1 MRKLAVLLLLTGSMY
16 CTAPVR
22 NYLEPQ
28 DRAVSDTLTQIKG
41 TTVSVEKP
49 LPQSQS
55 PNILSVQ
62 NWPGNRFVLLDK
74 QKLFSQHG
82 YELYTCRQLDSCTS
96 QADTVW
102 TRPNHRLRY
111 DKFKGHVL
119 RVTDVEQI
127 SDEWLVTFIDENTN
141 MVIYARTHKGA
152 IKEIALE
159 NDLEMARKRWMGKYV
174 FSRKG
179 VISTIL
185 ENGSGFSSMK
195 VRIQDSLKVIDVR
208 WGTSPLPV
216 NPIWLI
222 VEASGNRKGFI
233 PVRYSWTNTLSDQI
247 RNIDAWGNDILENDP
262 SVEHS
267 WSPEM
272 WELINNHR
280 IVVEMTREQVF
291 LSWGEPLSRV
301 RKENKGIQRECWIY
315 SSQEL
320 YFDEKGLADIV
331 DIQ

>member
-1 MRKLAVLLLLTGSMY
+1 MRKLAVLMLLTGSMY

-28 DRAVSDTLTQIKG
+28 NRAVSDTLTLIKD
-41 TTVSVEKP
+41 TLVSVEKP
-49 LPQSQS
+49 LPQS
-55 PNILSVQ
+55 PNALPVQ

-102 TRPNHRLRY
+102 TGPNHRLRY

-119 RVTDVEQI
+119 RVTEVEQV
-127 SDEWLVTFIDENTN
+127 SDEWLVTFIDEKTD
-141 MVIYARTHKGA
+141 MVIYARTRKGA

-159 NDLEMARKRWMGKYV
+159 DDLELARKRWMGKYV

-185 ENGSGFSSMK
+185 ENGNGFSSMK

-208 WGTSPLPV
+208 W
-216 NPIWLI
+216 
-222 VEASGNRKGFI
+222 A
-233 PVRYSWTNTLSDQI
+233 Q
-247 RNIDAWGNDILENDP
+247 
-262 SVEHS
+262 
-267 WSPEM
+267 
-272 WELINNHR
+272 HR
-280 IVVEMTREQVF
+280 F
-291 LSWGEPLSRV
+291 LST
-301 RKENKGIQRECWIY
+301 
-315 SSQEL
+315 L
-320 YFDEKGLADIV
+320 YG
-331 DIQ
+331 